1 MSPSLDRPRT
11 GKSISVAF
19 AFALR
24 ACVRAKLRER
34 DNAFQWLGLI
44 LCDFPGLRPSG
55 PSGRSPVQLSCLASL
70 AGLADPFS
78 LGLLMP
84 IKNYFL
90 QTFFFRIVN
99 AH

>member
-1 MSPSLDRPRT
+1 MWNFGITYIYIYIYISEVGGVSPSLDRPRT

-44 LCDFPGLRPSG
+44 LWDL
-55 PSGRSPVQLSCLASL
+55 
-70 AGLADPFS
+70 
-78 LGLLMP
+78 
-84 IKNYFL
+84 
-90 QTFFFRIVN
+90 
-99 AH
+99 